1 MLTPHQAQQLLAA
14 LLEDY
19 PGEYITGYLLNAR
32 TVGDSLVG
40 QVYKAPGQPPGT
52 PILAQIDVI
61 VDYGRRYLV
70 RANGYD
76 CFVIVS
82 FHPQGGRRSLRQTLA
97 LFDGALRLGSRYTHH

>member
-19 PGEYITGYLLNAR
+19 PGESITGYLLNAR

-52 PILAQIDVI
+52 PILAQIDAI
-61 VDYGRRYLV
+61 LDYGRRYLV
-70 RANGYD
+70 HANGYD

-82 FHPQGGRRSLRQTLA
+82 FHPRGGRRSLQHTLA
-97 LFDGALRLGSRYTHH
+97 LFDGARCLGSSYTHH